1 MPKFY
6 KLPDFIIANQQVYF
20 FAHPDAIRVVL
31 VTQQHKFKKSRMLE
45 RARVLLGD
53 GLLTSEG
60 QHHLRQR
67 RLVQPAFHRDRLIGY
82 SQTMVARALAARERW
97 EDDAQID
104 MAREMR
110 LSTVAEGVETLAE
123 CQTLADMG
131 CDIVQGYLISKPLEA
146 AAFGEWRQA
155 RQDKAQA

>member
-1 MPKFY
+1 MQHEFGDTVY
-6 KLPDFIIANQQVYF
+6 LPAANQQVYF

-104 MAREMR
+104 MAREMAR
-110 LSTVAEGVETLAE
+110 LTLEIGRAH
-123 CQTLADMG
+123 
-131 CDIVQGYLISKPLEA
+131 V
-146 AAFGEWRQA
+146 
-155 RQDKAQA
+155 